1 MSVEDRDELTGHRT
15 TGHEWNGITELNT
28 RVPRVIW
35 WAIGITHVWAL
46 VVWILMPAWPLV
58 TTYTKGLLGVN
69 QKDLIQTEMEAGERY
84 REHWEAHLSIA
95 SLDEIR
101 AEPALMDVVT
111 ASAPQLWGDNCAIC
125 HGQTGRGGPGFP
137 NLVDDAWLWGSSEDA
152 VMETIR
158 VGINAGHPDTRMSEM
173 LAFGD
178 LGLLSR
184 DQIRTVGSYVQSL
197 SGLADPAPAAR
208 AEGERLYLEN
218 CASCHGEDATGVTD
232 LGAPNLTDAFWIYGG
247 DNEAIFRTIHDG
259 RQGWMPAWEGRLSDA
274 QARII
279 ALYLLDILPGAE

>member
-1 MSVEDRDELTGHRT
+1 MSVEDRDDLTGHRT

-46 VVWILMPAWPLV
+46 VVWILMPSWPLV

-69 QKDLIQTEMEAGERY
+69 QKDLIQTEMDAGERY

-101 AEPALMDVVT
+101 AEPALMDVVN

-125 HGQTGRGGPGFP
+125 HGRTGAGGPGFP
-137 NLVDDAWLWGSSEDA
+137 SLVDDAWLWGGSEDA
-152 VMETIR
+152 VMETLR
-158 VGINAGHPDTRMSEM
+158 VGINADHPDTRVSEM
-173 LAFGD
+173 LAFGALD
-178 LGLLSR
+178 LLSR
-184 DQIRTVGSYVQSL
+184 DQIRQVAAYVQSL
-197 SGLADPAPAAR
+197 SGLASPEPEVL
-208 AEGERLYLEN
+208 AEGQQIYQDN
-218 CASCHGEDATGVTD
+218 CASCHGEEATGVTE

-247 DNEAIFRTIHDG
+247 DDAALFQSIHDG
-259 RQGWMPAWEGRLSDA
+259 RQGWMPAWEGRLSEA
-274 QARII
+274 QARIL
-279 ALYLLDILPGAE
+279 ALYLLDILPDAQ